1 MVINSEDVQMI
12 SEPEEHEE
20 VDAQPLIE
28 RELESGSPAKI
39 FSQASAQKATPKSK
53 PQTAKKSSAIK
64 A

>member
-1 MVINSEDVQMI
+1 VVINSEDVQMI

-20 VDAQPLIE
+20 VDEQPLIE

>member
-39 FSQASAQKATPKSK
+39 FS
-53 PQTAKKSSAIK
+53 
-64 A
+64 

>member
-1 MVINSEDVQMI
+1 MEESSSEEIIAGDRIDVPIEEEFVVINSEDVQMI

-39 FSQASAQKATPKSK
+39 FS
-53 PQTAKKSSAIK
+53 
-64 A
+64 

>member
-1 MVINSEDVQMI
+1 MEESSSEGIIAGDRIDVPIEEEFVVINSEDVQMI

-39 FSQASAQKATPKSK
+39 FS
-53 PQTAKKSSAIK
+53 
-64 A
+64 